1 MKRPR
6 DRGGGYTTVTHESR
20 ARKYREN
27 PRTLEQIVAE
37 ADECRGPAAR
47 AERLHLVASL
57 VESGEWDM
65 TYPEPGLIASLED
78 AWGVSASTVRKLA
91 VEVRWQL
98 SIHPE
103 TRAVVAANLLSK
115 ISRVEEIAE
124 EAFDMAKLEDKAAAS
139 SAAMAGAGKLLL
151 SAVGQEARLYGFAA
165 GRGPD
170 PDDSDDDDEEGDPG
184 VVEVDATTCPGCL
197 AKVAAMSFCG
207 SCGTRL
213 GGAFIEGDENGKE
226 HS

>member
-37 ADECRGPAAR
+37 ADECRGQAAR
-47 AERLHLVASL
+47 AERLHMVASL
-57 VESGEWDM
+57 IESGEWDM
-65 TYPEPGLIASLED
+65 TYPEPGLLASLETT
-78 AWGVSASTVRKLA
+78 WGVSLSTVRKLA

-115 ISRVEEIAE
+115 IGRVEEIAE

-170 PDDSDDDDEEGDPG
+170 PDDSEGDDEEGDPG
-184 VVEVDATTCPGCL
+184 VVDDEPAVCPGCS
-197 AKVAAMSFCG
+197 ATVAALRFCG
-207 SCGTRL
+207 ACGAPL
-213 GGAFIEGDENGKE
+213 DSGPPDVAE
-226 HS
+226 